1 MDHPEN
7 IRKIIR
13 DSKRNMVG
21 STCNELK
28 IYLDFVEKEI
38 IEDKKTEL
46 FIARINY
53 ICMAYCFRYAMERD
67 YRCKQICKFLKK
79 IWQYD
84 DGKAKKTANKLN
96 EARRTCIKLE
106 DIVNNCI
113 QCNLDIRDLT
123 IKELYLASNLSWT
136 LKRKAE
142 IRTQKKVPVDE
153 LIEIDQISFEE
164 TLEEILEKPWYSQA
178 RGNPQ
183 LVANLLNRLSN
194 HVVNESIN
202 YSSK

>member
-1 MDHPEN
+1 M
-7 IRKIIR
+7 
-13 DSKRNMVG
+13 
-21 STCNELK
+21 
-28 IYLDFVEKEI
+28 
-38 IEDKKTEL
+38 
-46 FIARINY
+46 
-53 ICMAYCFRYAMERD
+53 
-67 YRCKQICKFLKK
+67 
-79 IWQYD
+79 
-84 DGKAKKTANKLN
+84 N